1 MNTNKE
7 YKTFRDNLI
16 NFRRNLTETS
26 IKFIF
31 FTGLTDKLLVP
42 QIKTVFNSWNLNGNQ
57 YYISRGVSD
66 NNIYVYRESDIKY
79 LVNIIN
85 TKETDYGII
94 HNVEII
100 GIGEDNEN
108 NEDENANLGDHI
120 DFGITRRKDGNII
133 VKTHKTIYVD
143 IGNFVFERDELKC
156 NFVYDKMKLDSFTNF
171 SMNTKCQNIDYSY
184 TRETIDSTYQNQ
196 NQDPNIIYTLCKV
209 LEGTYINGGTSIDK
223 KNYIMY
229 GGKRYLIR
237 KGKRNG
243 KFIKTA
249 KRRIYLQRGGND
261 YKGITFMSDS
271 FIQFLSDTVFKPL
284 YTIRNDLVEI
294 RVIYDELNE
303 TGRDANKHIII
314 LYDFIDYIRNIFYL
328 NTEKTLIACYANN
341 KIEDGKSDILES
353 RELEIYNEYMSEMK
367 QHKNISINLN

>member
-1 MNTNKE
+1 MDTTKV
-7 YKTFRDNLI
+7 YKTFRDNLK
-16 NFRRNLTETS
+16 NFRSNLTETS

-31 FTGLTDKLLVP
+31 FTGFIDELSVP
-42 QIKTVFNSWNLNGNQ
+42 KMKTVFSSWNLNGNE

-85 TKETDYGII
+85 TKHTNSGII
-94 HNVEII
+94 HNVDIL
-100 GIGEDNEN
+100 GIGEDNE
-108 NEDENANLGDHI
+108 DENANHGDHI
-120 DFGITRRKDGNII
+120 DFGIIRRKDGNLV
-133 VKTHKTIYVD
+133 VKTHKTVYVD
-143 IGNFVFERDELKC
+143 IGNFVFDRNEFGC
-156 NFVYDKMKLDSFTNF
+156 NFVYDKIKLDSLTNF
-171 SMNTKCQNIDYSY
+171 SMNTKCQKIDYNY
-184 TRETIDSTYQNQ
+184 TGATIDSTYQNQ
-196 NQDPNIIYTLCKV
+196 DPNVIYTLCKV
-209 LEGTYINGGTSIDK
+209 LEGTYINGGAIIDK
-223 KNYIMY
+223 KNYMMY

-243 KFIKTA
+243 QYIKTA
-249 KRRIYLQRGGND
+249 KRRIYLQKGGNN

-303 TGRDANKHIII
+303 TSKDANKYIII
-314 LYDFIDYIRNIFYL
+314 LYDFMDYIRNIFYL

-341 KIEDGKSDILES
+341 KIESGQSDILEPK
-353 RELEIYNEYMSEMK
+353 EVKVYNEYMLEMK
-367 QHKNISINLN
+367 QHKNISVN